1 MSVEYHLL
9 VLRLRLRGTL
19 ENIFLRE
26 ALAQLCI
33 KNLYDW
39 VHDISQ
45 ITSLLLFKAVK
56 GLKKAFKICLF

>member
-9 VLRLRLRGTL
+9 ALRLRLRGTL

-33 KNLYDW
+33 ENLYDW
-39 VHDISQ
+39 VHDIS
-45 ITSLLLFKAVK
+45 
-56 GLKKAFKICLF
+56 